1 MNKLRDK
8 KLGTLVG
15 LAVGDAMGAPYEFL
29 DKSKYTPTKEYN
41 TGGAHNVS
49 IGEWTDDTS
58 MALCLAQ
65 SLIDK
70 NGFDPIDQMDKY
82 LKWYLEGYMC
92 TREKCF
98 DIGNSTVKSII
109 DFEVNSTYYSNTTKI
124 NESGNG
130 TIMRLAPIPMLYS
143 FDSDLKTYAKLS
155 SKTTHSSFE
164 ASTCAELLAGIIN
177 RCYLTMARDDKFLS
191 KDNVLCCLEDKTFL
205 ENAKQMKETI
215 PSGYCIDTL
224 EVAIRGFYNFDTFID
239 GLLYCISLGND
250 TDTVGAVYGQ
260 IAGAYYGLSGIPD
273 YYKENLM
280 QYDKILDIANKLVD
294 LAESNE

>member
-29 DKSKYTPTKEYN
+29 AKGRYTPTKEYN
-41 TGGAHNVS
+41 TGGVHNVS

-65 SLIDK
+65 SLIERK
-70 NGFDPIDQMDKY
+70 CFDPIDQMEKY
-82 LKWYLEGYMC
+82 LNWYTGGYMG
-92 TREKCF
+92 TRETCF
-98 DIGNSTVKSII
+98 DIGNSTAKSII
-109 DFEVNSTYYSNTTKI
+109 DFEINRTYYSNITRR

-143 FDSDLKTYAKLS
+143 FDSDLKSYAKLS

-164 ASTCAELLAGIIN
+164 AATCAELLAGIIN
-177 RCYLTMARDDKFLS
+177 RCYLNKYDKFLS
-191 KDNVLCCLEDKTFL
+191 KDDVLSCLEDRTFI

-239 GLLYCISLGND
+239 GLMYCISLGDD

-260 IAGAYYGLSGIPD
+260 IAGAYYGLSRIPD
-273 YYKENLM
+273 YYKENLI
-280 QYDKILDIANKLVD
+280 QYNKILDIANKLVD
-294 LAESNE
+294 LSESNE